1 MSSCCSTEKPVT
13 SPSLL
18 SRMDRIWLLI
28 PAIAL
33 LIALLDPPSALP
45 VIEGALESFIRTL
58 PFLAFAVLS
67 VAWMKASGV
76 DSLMARAFEGREGRM
91 ILLAAAMGAV
101 VPFCSCEVIPF
112 VAALLALGAP
122 VAAVI
127 AFLLSAPLMD
137 PAMFFI
143 TAGTLGTGFAAMKL
157 AAAIAIGIGG
167 GFLFR
172 ALSKTALL
180 KDPLR
185 LKPASSAAPAC
196 AAPTCA
202 ASAPAPA
209 ASEEESHGCGCSAP
223 ALPGTTEKPLPAF
236 WREASRRRVF
246 RAQLIENALF
256 LGKWLLLAFLLEQL
270 VTRYV
275 PEAWI
280 ASTLGGEGLGPILLA
295 TIVGGPAYINGY
307 AAIPL
312 VKSLIEQGMSNG
324 AAMAFVIAGGV
335 SCVPTAVAIWG
346 MVKPRVFLIYVSV
359 ATIGAVLAGL
369 LWQAIA

>member
-1 MSSCCSTEKPVT
+1 MSSCCSAEKPAT
-13 SPSLL
+13 SRSLL
-18 SRMDRIWLLI
+18 SRVDRIWLLI

-45 VIEGALESFIRTL
+45 VIEGALESFIRTM

-157 AAAIAIGIGG
+157 SAAIAIGIGG

-172 ALSKTALL
+172 ALSKSALL

-185 LKPASSAAPAC
+185 LKPASSAAPAR
-196 AAPTCA
+196 T
-202 ASAPAPA
+202 ASAPLPA
-209 ASEEESHGCGCSAP
+209 ACDGEGHGCGCSTP
-223 ALPGTTEKPLPAF
+223 ALPGSTERPLPAF
-236 WREASRRRVF
+236 WREAPRRRVF

-280 ASTLGGEGLGPILLA
+280 ASTLGGEGLRPILLA
-295 TIVGGPAYINGY
+295 TLVGGPAYINGY
-307 AAIPL
+307 AAVPL
-312 VKSLIEQGMSNG
+312 VKSLLEQGMSNG

-346 MVKPRVFLIYVSV
+346 MVKPRIFLLYVSV
-359 ATIGAVLAGL
+359 ATIGAILAGL

>member
-1 MSSCCSTEKPVT
+1 MTSCNSAHKPAPSRL
-13 SPSLL
+13 SPLWL
-18 SRMDRIWLLI
+18 AQFDRIWLLI
-28 PAIAL
+28 AAIAL
-33 LIALLDPPSALP
+33 LVWLLDPPAAPP
-45 VIEGALESFIRTL
+45 VIRGALASFIRTM
-58 PFLAFAVLS
+58 PFIALAVLA
-67 VAWMKASGV
+67 VAWLKASGL
-76 DSLMARAFEGREGRM
+76 DALMARAFTGREGRM

-112 VAALLALGAP
+112 VAAMLALGTP
-122 VAAVI
+122 LAAVM

-143 TAGTLGTGFAAMKL
+143 TAGTLGTGFATMKL

-167 GFLFR
+167 GWLFR
-172 ALSKTALL
+172 ALSKSALL

-185 LKPASSAAPAC
+185 LKPAASTPPTTACSA
-196 AAPTCA
+196 
-202 ASAPAPA
+202 SGG
-209 ASEEESHGCGCSAP
+209 ESHGCGCASP
-223 ALPGTTEKPLPAF
+223 ALPGSGEKPLPAF
-236 WREASRRRVF
+236 WRDGARRRLF
-246 RAQLIENALF
+246 RAQLVENTLF
-256 LGKWLLLAFLLEQL
+256 IGKWLLLAFLLEQL

-295 TIVGGPAYINGY
+295 TLVGGPAYINGY
-307 AAIPL
+307 AAVPL
-312 VKSLIEQGMSNG
+312 VKSLLEQGMSNG

-346 MVKPRVFLIYVSV
+346 MVKPRVFALYVAL
-359 ATIGAVLAGL
+359 ATIGAVFAGI